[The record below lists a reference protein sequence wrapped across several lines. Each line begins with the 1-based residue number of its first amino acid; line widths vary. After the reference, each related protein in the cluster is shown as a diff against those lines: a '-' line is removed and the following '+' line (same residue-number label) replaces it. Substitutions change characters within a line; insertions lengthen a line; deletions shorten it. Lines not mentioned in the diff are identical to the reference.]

1 MGGIGWSKLISN
13 LKTYTIKF
21 LLSVRR
27 PDFIC
32 SFRLRKWL
40 FHYIIDNYRHHNC
53 KHLFICAANVIIF
66 VILDEHGK
74 HVKVSTAI
82 LMGKIS
88 SDMVLVQLPLSAL
101 ATLLMVIDQEV
112 GKNPSLITQLWNK
125 QKQSFVPYAKSTIIL
140 TTTTIVLF
148 KYFDICNYSLVS
160 MSDLRLGSLQNLR
173 SSTESDTSCKVI
185 F

>member
-1 MGGIGWSKLISN
+1 
-13 LKTYTIKF
+13 
-21 LLSVRR
+21 
-27 PDFIC
+27 
-32 SFRLRKWL
+32 
-40 FHYIIDNYRHHNC
+40 
-53 KHLFICAANVIIF
+53 
-66 VILDEHGK
+66 
-74 HVKVSTAI
+74 
-82 LMGKIS
+82 
-88 SDMVLVQLPLSAL
+88 LSAL